1 MAEQRQVPLP
11 GLEQVGHDAPTEPSP
26 AVGSPDDKPGL
37 HVRLFGSSQ
46 FFHLWLTQ
54 VASATG
60 DWLGFL
66 AIAALAADIAQGSP
80 AAAVGLVMSARIVP
94 GFFLGP
100 AAGVIVDRFDRKRLM
115 VTCDLGRAAV
125 LLTLPFV
132 DTVRGLVIASL
143 VLECFTL
150 LWTPAKEASVPHLVP
165 PDHLTTANSLSLVAA
180 YGTMPIAA
188 GLFSLLAGLSGVL
201 GNIGAL
207 DGLRTN
213 QVGMAFYVDAATF
226 VLSAVIISRLTLP
239 KNKRQRTDG
248 SRIDFAQAFHE
259 LKEGWSYV
267 FINPV
272 VRSVNV
278 GLAAGLIGGGM
289 LVPLGPLFSDQ
300 VLNAGTAG
308 FGFFIFA
315 LGTGVAVGVV
325 LLSVFQRHIPKAR
338 VFTASLFVA
347 GAALIVAASTSA
359 LEFAALF
366 VAIMG
371 VCAGSVYV
379 LGFTLLHEN
388 VEDELRGRVF
398 SALYT
403 MVRFCVLIAFAVG
416 PFLAA
421 LLDRLSENLVG
432 GSITVA
438 GITIAVP
445 GVRLTLWLAG
455 LIIMGA
461 GVLAALSLR
470 VSRDDDITSRV
481 PDPRDERLLQ
491 EGAEIVTGLTTPF
504 TEVKRSHQ
512 RPEPAPTL
520 GPAPPPEPEDDA

>member
-1 MAEQRQVPLP
+1 MAEQGQVPLP
-11 GLEQVGHDAPTEPSP
+11 GLEAVGHDAPTEPA
-26 AVGSPDDKPGL
+26 AVVRDPGDKPGL

-125 LLTLPFV
+125 LVTLPFV
-132 DTVRGLVIASL
+132 DTVYGLVMASL

-150 LWTPAKEASVPHLVP
+150 LWTPAKEASVPNLVP
-165 PDHLTTANSLSLVAA
+165 PDHLTTANSLSLIAA

-188 GLFSLLAGLSGVL
+188 GLFSLLAGISNAL
-201 GNIGAL
+201 GKLDAL

-213 QVGMAFYVDAATF
+213 QVGIAFYVDAATF
-226 VLSAVIISRLTLP
+226 LFSAYMISRLQLP
-239 KNKRQRTDG
+239 KNDRHRSEG
-248 SRIDFAQAFHE
+248 GRRVDFGQAFHE

-272 VRSVNV
+272 VRAVNV

-289 LVPLGPLFSDQ
+289 LVPLGPLFSDE

-308 FGFFIFA
+308 FGLFIFA
-315 LGTGVAVGVV
+315 LGCGVAVGVV

-338 VFTASLFVA
+338 VFTGSLFVA
-347 GAALIVAASTSA
+347 GASLIVAASTSA

-388 VEDELRGRVF
+388 VDDELRARVF

-403 MVRFCVLIAFAVG
+403 MVRFCVLIAFAIG

-421 LLDRLSENLVG
+421 VLDRLSEDFVG
-432 GSITVA
+432 GEVSI
-438 GITIAVP
+438 GGLTIAVP

-461 GVLAALSLR
+461 GVLAAMSLR
-470 VSRDDDITSRV
+470 VGRSEDDVERRV
-481 PDPRDERLLQ
+481 PDSRDEALLQ
-491 EGAEIVTGLTTPF
+491 EGAEIVSGLTTPF
-504 TEVKRSHQ
+504 AEVKRSHD
-512 RPEPAPTL
+512 RPAAPRSD
-520 GPAPPPEPEDDA
+520 GPEDGDG